1 MQSTVIQSIN
11 TQIYKVDEET
21 PIQPSL
27 YEIETHMYNI
37 TLITIKEHRS
47 VTEDQNTPTTVYK
60 SFWET
65 LCFSVYKYERGG
77 IDTKLLHLLNSTFWS
92 HLAVHGYKKWANAS
106 PNTIYYFPQVLYAGT
121 KFGSIENTIL
131 LLNLEAT
138 SFAHSYKRH
147 NTLLSRVNGTITS
160 CTGFMCQTSEF
171 Y

>member
-60 SFWET
+60 SF
-65 LCFSVYKYERGG
+65 
-77 IDTKLLHLLNSTFWS
+77 
-92 HLAVHGYKKWANAS
+92 
-106 PNTIYYFPQVLYAGT
+106 
-121 KFGSIENTIL
+121 
-131 LLNLEAT
+131 
-138 SFAHSYKRH
+138 
-147 NTLLSRVNGTITS
+147 
-160 CTGFMCQTSEF
+160 
-171 Y
+171 